1 MKPLYFI
8 EKALTGMRNALF
20 VNILAAAN
28 IALSLTLFGG
38 FLVAF
43 VNAGHIA
50 ERLGN
55 RLEVTAYLKDGVAGE
70 TLAALEEEIKRFPE
84 TKGVIYISKEEAL
97 TSLKKEL
104 GGDSSV
110 LDGLDGNPLPAS
122 LTIKLKE
129 KFQNPEGI
137 KSVTGRLKG
146 VHYINDLQYGGE
158 WMDRF
163 STLLS
168 TVKLGGMIFG
178 IVLMLSTM
186 LIVSNTIRLT
196 IQTRMDEID
205 VMRLVGATPMFIKI
219 PFFIEG
225 LILGIFGAIF
235 ATVTMIGVK
244 LLMEYNFG
252 SSMKLLFGGNID
264 LLPYQA
270 VIGLFSFGMAFGLFG
285 SVISLWRFPKT

>member
-20 VNILAAAN
+20 VNILAAVN

-43 VNAGHIA
+43 INADHVVQ
-50 ERLGN
+50 RMGN
-55 RLEVTAYLKDGVAGE
+55 RLEVTAYLKDGVSSE
-70 TLAALEEEIKRFPE
+70 SRAALEEEIKRFPE
-84 TKGVIYISKEEAL
+84 TKGVSYLSKEEAMA
-97 TSLKKEL
+97 SLKKEL
-104 GGDSSV
+104 GGDSSL

-122 LTIKLKE
+122 FIIKLKDS
-129 KFQNPEGI
+129 FQNPAGI
-137 KSVTGRLKG
+137 KGVTGKLKG
-146 VHYINDLQYGGE
+146 VNSIDDLQYGGE

-163 STLLS
+163 SALLS
-168 TVKLGGMIFG
+168 TIKLGGIVFG
-178 IVLMLSTM
+178 VVLILSTM

-196 IQTRMDEID
+196 IQTRVDEIEI
-205 VMRLVGATPMFIKI
+205 MRLVGATPLFIKT

-235 ATVTMIGVK
+235 ATVTMIAVK
-244 LLMEYNFG
+244 LLMEYSLG

-270 VIGLFSFGMAFGLFG
+270 VISLFSFGMAFGLFG